1 MVRRRRERGGFPPDP
16 EPSPPR
22 EDKREDK
29 EDKRDDKQEHKLD
42 KKNAK
47 ANLILAKAQKALAA
61 AQKRKWLVIL
71 IVVGI
76 GAYYAISSGGFNF
89 GGILEKIK
97 GWMP

>member
-1 MVRRRRERGGFPPDP
+1 MRVDPDL
-16 EPSPPR
+16 PSPR
-22 EDKREDK
+22 

-42 KKNAK
+42 KKDAK

-71 IVVGI
+71 IVVAI
-76 GAYYAISSGGFNF
+76 GAFYAIKSGGINF
-89 GGILEKIK
+89 GGIIDKVK